1 VLGVRVEGAASA
13 AGETPLIRHFS
24 NVTLGARLTEATSD
38 ELFAHALECLPG
50 GNSRTTHFVAP
61 HPPYAVRGEG
71 CALVDADGH
80 EVLDFQGNYTAL
92 VHGHARREIVE
103 AASDAIRDGASF
115 GLPTAHEIDLA
126 QELSARVP
134 GAERW
139 RFASSGTEAVMLA
152 LRLARFHTGRPM
164 VLRFHGCYHGTY
176 DGALEP
182 GAPGVPEAVGQQV
195 ISVPGGDTEAA
206 REALDEHD
214 GRIACVLFDAMPN
227 RAGLMPAA
235 PEYVRWLRDETK
247 RRGILLLLDE
257 VITFRIAYGGIQSL
271 YELRPDIT
279 ILGKLIGGGFPIGAI
294 GGRTEVMGGLDPQAP
309 GHLAYGGTFSA
320 NPVTMRAGLASLKL
334 LTEPEIE
341 RINGYG
347 DRLRH
352 ELDAQG
358 WRVTGRGSLLRV
370 HTKDPVALWWRLYRE
385 GVMIAANGL
394 IATSTAMD
402 DSTVERAQAAFG
414 RVRSDG

>member
-1 VLGVRVEGAASA
+1 VRVEGTSHAP
-13 AGETPLIRHFS
+13 GETPL
-24 NVTLGARLTEATSD
+24 VTHPFTLTIGAQPTQATSD
-38 ELFAHALECLPG
+38 ELYAHALACLPG
-50 GNSRTTHFVAP
+50 GNSRTTYFVPP

-71 CALVDADGH
+71 CVLIDADGH

-103 AASDAIRDGASF
+103 AASDAIREGASL

-126 QELSARVP
+126 QELSRRVP
-134 GAERW
+134 SGERW
-139 RFASSGTEAVMLA
+139 RFASTGTEAVMLA

-164 VLRFHGCYHGTY
+164 VLRFNGCYHGTY

-182 GAPGVPEAVGQQV
+182 GAPGVPEAVGRQV
-195 ISVPGGDTEAA
+195 ISVPSGDEKAL
-206 REALDEHD
+206 RDALDDH
-214 GRIACVLFDAMPN
+214 GTSIACVLFDAMPN
-227 RAGLMPAA
+227 RAGLVPAA
-235 PEYVRWLRDETK
+235 PEYVRWLRDETN

-271 YELRPDIT
+271 YELRPDVT

-294 GGRTEVMGGLDPQAP
+294 GGSADIMGGLDPQAP
-309 GHLAYGGTFSA
+309 SHLAYGGTFSA
-320 NPVTMRAGLASLKL
+320 NPVSMRAGLASLKL

-341 RINGYG
+341 RINRYG

-358 WRVTGRGSLLRV
+358 WRVTGHGSLLRV
-370 HTKDPVALWWRLYRE
+370 HTEDPVALWWRLYKA
-385 GVMIAANGL
+385 GLMIAANGL
-394 IATSTAMD
+394 MATSTAMD
-402 DSTVERAQAAFG
+402 DSTVERAQAAFDL
-414 RVRSDG
+414 VRSDG